1 MDVLRTFSLDFDPSK
16 LACDRDLVNNALNL
30 KGGCN
35 GTPQEVTTAVRRT
48 ERLQLR
54 CCPLL
59 HPRSNHFKIQILV
72 QNGKPRN
79 AALELRI
86 RRAEQ
91 PPKVPEASDR
101 RTRMKVDR
109 RLTEHNPN
117 VFYELA
123 IRHAKRKAV
132 VLLIQKGQRIPF
144 DVAPNRVIHYDT
156 ADWNSPGQCVN
167 ELKQQIEAVLKDPLA
182 AYNPISAAIDFLA
195 LRGSS
200 DPFKQIVAEL

>member
-1 MDVLRTFSLDFDPSK
+1 
-16 LACDRDLVNNALNL
+16 
-30 KGGCN
+30 
-35 GTPQEVTTAVRRT
+35 
-48 ERLQLR
+48 
-54 CCPLL
+54 
-59 HPRSNHFKIQILV
+59 
-72 QNGKPRN
+72 
-79 AALELRI
+79 
-86 RRAEQ
+86 
-91 PPKVPEASDR
+91 
-101 RTRMKVDR
+101 MKVDR

>member
-1 MDVLRTFSLDFDPSK
+1 
-16 LACDRDLVNNALNL
+16 
-30 KGGCN
+30 
-35 GTPQEVTTAVRRT
+35 
-48 ERLQLR
+48 
-54 CCPLL
+54 
-59 HPRSNHFKIQILV
+59 
-72 QNGKPRN
+72 
-79 AALELRI
+79 
-86 RRAEQ
+86 
-91 PPKVPEASDR
+91 
-101 RTRMKVDR
+101 MKVDR

-200 DPFKQIVAEL
+200 DPFKQIVAEILPRLQALEVTTTNIQANLDGSLYHVPAEPSPLSSLVATHWVNEFATKLEKAQAEAARAVNLIARTTSGLGLGGDQSNTSE